1 MEKKQITII
10 DYGSGNL
17 RSVEKAFEKIIAEHN
32 LDFEV
37 FITSNSAALEGASHI
52 VLPGQGAF
60 ADCMA
65 GLKGVSGMIE
75 ALEHQV
81 LINKKPFL
89 GICVGMQLLM
99 EQGLEHG
106 VYDGLSWLKGRVI
119 PLALSDKA
127 LKIPHM
133 GWNVV
138 TCDTSHFMTKN
149 QESSPHFYFVHS
161 FMVESK
167 EENIVLGY
175 AQYGDISIPSIIARD
190 NIVGIQCHPEK
201 SQEAGLQFLY
211 DFLRWTPKQFA

>member
-1 MEKKQITII
+1 MEKKQIVII

-17 RSVEKAFEKIIAEHN
+17 RSVEKAFEKVIADHN
-32 LDFEV
+32 LSFEV
-37 FITSNSAALEGASHI
+37 LVTADSTALQGASHI

-65 GLKGVSGMIE
+65 GLRAVSGMIE
-75 ALEHQV
+75 ALENQV
-81 LINKKPFL
+81 LTCKKPFL

-106 VYDGLSWLKGRVI
+106 THNGLGWLKGRVI
-119 PLALSDKA
+119 PITPQDKA

-138 TCDTSHFMTKN
+138 ACDQPHFMIKN
-149 QESSPHFYFVHS
+149 QESDPHFYFVHS
-161 FMVESK
+161 FMVELK
-167 EENIVLGY
+167 EEHIVHGY
-175 AQYGDISIPSIIARD
+175 AQYGDVSIPAIIAKN

-211 DFLRWTPKQFA
+211 DFLHYPNDRV